1 MNLGSA
7 RVPSV
12 EALLHWNAFM
22 IRRPKSSIAIA
33 LLACF
38 PGLAAA
44 ADSYSRDW
52 QKYPPVIERPAPAIL
67 YAIGD
72 IHGDYQRLLRLLVA
86 ARIVPAAPTQP
97 GDVKWSAGPATLVV
111 TGDMIDK
118 GPRPV
123 DVLRLMI
130 ALRAAAR
137 QSRGEVILL
146 AGNHEAE
153 FLAGPDAKKAAD
165 LIADLKKS
173 GYSPAQTAACQ
184 NDLGGFLCTL
194 PFAARV
200 GDWFFSH
207 AGNTD
212 GRTLGQIAADIRSGV
227 GRDGFATKQLTGP
240 DSLLEAHLGE
250 GNTWFAARKGGE
262 RQLLASF
269 AEALDAKHIV
279 QGHQHGEVRFADG
292 VERHSGEMFQRWGLL
307 FLIDVGMSEGVD
319 DSHGA
324 ALRVANGKAAAICPD
339 GSETVLWEAAVNTD
353 TGRAAPCAR

>member
-1 MNLGSA
+1 ML
-7 RVPSV
+7 
-12 EALLHWNAFM
+12 
-22 IRRPKSSIAIA
+22 RRAKSLVSFA

-38 PGLAAA
+38 PGLSQA
-44 ADSYSRDW
+44 ADSFSRDW
-52 QKYPPVIERPAPAIL
+52 VKYPPVIERPAPTAL

-72 IHGDYQRLLRLLVA
+72 IHGDYQRLVRLLIGA
-86 ARIVPAAPTQP
+86 HIVPSAPAQP
-97 GDVKWSAGPATLVV
+97 GDVKWSAGTATLVV

-130 ALRAAAR
+130 ALRSAAR
-137 QSRGEVILL
+137 QAQGEVILL

-165 LIADLKKS
+165 FIADLTKS
-173 GYSPAQTAACQ
+173 GYSPAQIAACQ
-184 NDLGGFLCTL
+184 NDLGSLLCTL

-227 GRDGFATKQLTGP
+227 GRNGFATTQLTGP
-240 DSLLEAHLGE
+240 DSLLEARLGE
-250 GNTWFAARKGGE
+250 GNTWFARKGGE

-279 QGHQHGEVRFADG
+279 QGHQHNEVKFADG
-292 VERHSGEMFQRWGLL
+292 VERHTGEMFQRWGLL
-307 FLIDVGMSEGVD
+307 FLIDVGMSEGVG
-319 DSHGA
+319 DSRGA
-324 ALRVANGKAAAICPD
+324 TLHIANGKAAAICAD
-339 GSETVLWEAAVNTD
+339 GAETVLWESAANTD
-353 TGRAAPCAR
+353 TGRAAPCIQ

>member
-1 MNLGSA
+1 MLR
-7 RVPSV
+7 RV
-12 EALLHWNAFM
+12 
-22 IRRPKSSIAIA
+22 KSTVPFA

-38 PGLAAA
+38 SGRAPA

-52 QKYPPVIERPAPAIL
+52 VKYPPVVERPAPAVL

-72 IHGDYQRLLRLLVA
+72 IHGDYQRLVRLLVG
-86 ARIVPAAPTQP
+86 ARIVPRAPSRP
-97 GDVKWSAGPATLVV
+97 GDVQWTAGTATLVV

-130 ALRAAAR
+130 ALGAAAR
-137 QSRGEVILL
+137 QSQGEVILL

-165 LIADLKKS
+165 FIADLKKS
-173 GYSPAQTAACQ
+173 GYSPAQIAACQ
-184 NDLGGFLCTL
+184 NDLGALLCSL

-212 GRTLGQIAADIRSGV
+212 GRTLGEIAADIRSGI

-240 DSLLEAHLGE
+240 DSLLEARLGE
-250 GNTWFAARKGGE
+250 GNTWFAARKGSE

-269 AEALDAKHIV
+269 AQTLDAMHIV
-279 QGHQHGEVRFADG
+279 QGHQHNEVKFADG

-307 FLIDVGMSEGVD
+307 FLIDVGMSEGVN
-319 DSHGA
+319 DSRGA
-324 ALRVANGKAAAICPD
+324 ALRVANGRAAAICAD
-339 GSETVLWEAAVNTD
+339 GAETILWEAAVNTD

>member
-1 MNLGSA
+1 VNQPLLCRPPA
-7 RVPSV
+7 EP
-12 EALLHWNAFM
+12 LLHWIAFM
-22 IRRPKSSIAIA
+22 LRFANSPVAFA

-38 PGLAAA
+38 PGFARA

-52 QKYPPVIERPAPAIL
+52 IKYPPVIERPGAVVL

-72 IHGDYQRLLRLLVA
+72 IHGDYQRLVRLLIAAHIVA
-86 ARIVPAAPTQP
+86 GTPKQP
-97 GDVKWSAGPATLVV
+97 GDVRWSAGAATLVV

-123 DVLRLMI
+123 DVLRLLV

-137 QSRGEVILL
+137 QSQGDVILL

-153 FLAGPDAKKAAD
+153 FLAGPDPKKAAD
-165 LIADLKKS
+165 FIADIAQN

-184 NDLGGFLCTL
+184 NDIGAFLCTL
-194 PFAARV
+194 PYAARV

-212 GRTLGQIAADIRSGV
+212 GRSMGQIAADIRSGV
-227 GRDGFATKQLTGP
+227 DRDGFATGQLTGP
-240 DSLLEAHLGE
+240 NSLLEARLGE
-250 GNTWFAARKGGE
+250 GNTWFATRKPGE

-279 QGHQHGEVRFADG
+279 QGHQHNEVKFADG
-292 VERHSGEMFQRWGLL
+292 VERHTGEMFQRWGLL
-307 FLIDVGMSEGVD
+307 FLIDVGMSEGVG
-319 DSHGA
+319 DSRGA
-324 ALRVANGKAAAICPD
+324 ALRIAEGKASAICAD
-339 GSETVLWEAAVNTD
+339 GAETILWEAAANTD